1 VSRLVLIVVAAA
13 WAAVLLPPLLRS
25 RMESRPDTS
34 VSSFRRQLTS
44 LQRSTPAMSP
54 MRSMARP
61 LAGSPRPGQLQR
73 PMQQVR
79 RSSVGT
85 VSRYD
90 LAADRRSGRAH
101 YAAPIRPV
109 STAKQRRQNILMGLG
124 LATLGISMLV
134 VQLEQSPYL
143 NIFPEERARET
154 LKLMERPP
162 DEKITREIGRET
174 RGRRLHVRPM
184 HQRDHRDHPPREDEE
199 GERAGQG
206 TRQGPAQGHLRLVYR
221 SFDGLGAGP
230 GQTWARPSQPHG
242 LP

>member
-44 LQRSTPAMSP
+44 LQRSTPAMAP

-85 VSRYD
+85 VNRYD
-90 LAADRRSGRAH
+90 LAAERRPGRAH
-101 YAAPIRPV
+101 YAATPVRPV
-109 STAKQRRQNILMGLG
+109 SMAKQRRQNILMGLG
-124 LATLGISMLV
+124 LLTLASGLLTLTTTAMTVRYVFALSVCLLVGYVYLLIQTKRADEARSM
-134 VQLEQSPYL
+134 
-143 NIFPEERARET
+143 
-154 LKLMERPP
+154 
-162 DEKITREIGRET
+162 
-174 RGRRLHVRPM
+174 
-184 HQRDHRDHPPREDEE
+184 RDYWQH
-199 GERAGQG
+199 A
-206 TRQGPAQGHLRLVYR
+206 A
-221 SFDGLGAGP
+221 
-230 GQTWARPSQPHG
+230 
-242 LP
+242 

>member
-1 VSRLVLIVVAAA
+1 MSRLVLIVVAAA

-79 RSSVGT
+79 RSSVST
-85 VSRYD
+85 VGRYD

-109 STAKQRRQNILMGLG
+109 STAKQRRQNILMGLS
-124 LATLGISMLV
+124 LVTLGSGLLAFTTTAMTVRYVFALSVCLLV
-134 VQLEQSPYL
+134 GYVYL
-143 NIFPEERARET
+143 LLQIKRA
-154 LKLMERPP
+154 
-162 DEKITREIGRET
+162 DEART
-174 RGRRLHVRPM
+174 M
-184 HQRDHRDHPPREDEE
+184 RDYWQH
-199 GERAGQG
+199 A
-206 TRQGPAQGHLRLVYR
+206 A
-221 SFDGLGAGP
+221 
-230 GQTWARPSQPHG
+230 
-242 LP
+242 